1 MSNPYEEHF
10 IENLKEEALLLG
22 LEDDADIDNYIVQ
35 KQLEEGTTNSELVSA
50 FRVEKN
56 IKQVKMEYVTSTMAS
71 NQGV

>member
-35 KQLEEGTTNSELVSA
+35 KQLEEGTTNSESVSA
-50 FRVEKN
+50 FRLEKN
-56 IKQVKMEYVTSTMAS
+56 IKRVKMEYLSSTIAS

>member
-35 KQLEEGTTNSELVSA
+35 KQLEEGTTNSESVSA
-50 FRVEKN
+50 FRLEKN
-56 IKQVKMEYVTSTMAS
+56 INQVKMEYVTSTIAS

>member
-1 MSNPYEEHF
+1 MNQHF

-35 KQLEEGTTNSELVSA
+35 KQLEEGTTNSESVSA
-50 FRVEKN
+50 FRLEKN
-56 IKQVKMEYVTSTMAS
+56 IKRVKMEYVTSTIAS